1 LVDED
6 AEEDIPMDAAAEASA
21 MADMAAA

>member
-6 AEEDIPMDAAAEASA
+6 AEEDIPMDAAAEAAA